1 MTLPQPS
8 QRITALT
15 HHPHAEGRRFEA
27 QENFSHT
34 LANPHPLTGSL
45 RAEALAIIA
54 ELAILTFA
62 LAALVVGVLWRQ
74 PEIGDLAINFVSI
87 ILEAM
92 PFMMVGAVL
101 GGFIEAF
108 VPSEFIQRAL
118 TGHTKITVFVAAA
131 LGMVFPVCECAI
143 VPIVRR
149 LINKGA
155 PTPAVIAFLLGA
167 PIVNPLVAGSTWLA
181 YRGNWGMVTTRMAC
195 GYVIAVSV
203 ALVFDAMFHNQSP
216 VLLQN
221 SASCEHGCDHC
232 GHDHHDHAPSSF
244 VAKISDAAVHVRDD
258 FFAIGKFL
266 IIGAFVAALARTT
279 IDVTAFR
286 QLFASP
292 ILSIIAMM
300 GLAVT
305 LNLCSQTDAF
315 IAAGFRG
322 IFPETAQM
330 AFMVSRSYAG
340 SETHARVLNNIQR
353 SDYLVSFIIDCCGSP
368 GSDDGLALRV
378 WRRPWR
384 QINTKVL
391 TGWD

>member
-1 MTLPQPS
+1 MPCST
-8 QRITALT
+8 I
-15 HHPHAEGRRFEA
+15 
-27 QENFSHT
+27 
-34 LANPHPLTGSL
+34 
-45 RAEALAIIA
+45 RAI
-54 ELAILTFA
+54 
-62 LAALVVGVLWRQ
+62 
-74 PEIGDLAINFVSI
+74 
-87 ILEAM
+87 
-92 PFMMVGAVL
+92 
-101 GGFIEAF
+101 
-108 VPSEFIQRAL
+108 
-118 TGHTKITVFVAAA
+118 
-131 LGMVFPVCECAI
+131 
-143 VPIVRR
+143 
-149 LINKGA
+149 
-155 PTPAVIAFLLGA
+155 
-167 PIVNPLVAGSTWLA
+167 
-181 YRGNWGMVTTRMAC
+181 
-195 GYVIAVSV
+195 
-203 ALVFDAMFHNQSP
+203 

-330 AFMVSRSYAG
+330 AFMVLGPMLDLKLMLAYLTIFRGRTIWSLSLLTVVA
-340 SETHARVLNNIQR
+340 VLVVMTVLH
-353 SDYLVSFIIDCCGSP
+353 YGFGGVP
-368 GSDDGLALRV
+368 GA
-378 WRRPWR
+378 
-384 QINTKVL
+384 K
-391 TGWD
+391 